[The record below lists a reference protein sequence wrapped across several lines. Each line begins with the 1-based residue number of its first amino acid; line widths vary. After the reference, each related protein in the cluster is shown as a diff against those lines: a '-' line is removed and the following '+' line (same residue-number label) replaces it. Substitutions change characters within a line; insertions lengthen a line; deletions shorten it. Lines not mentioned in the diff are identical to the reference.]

1 MQAVVF
7 YLLSTTNPPGFVET
21 PNVSFEGKN
30 VCVQT
35 NYDYR
40 QAVARML
47 VNLLTL
53 DDKSLTNSKSESPQ
67 NVFQDDWAFLEEL
80 QNDAVV
86 MESLENEKETGTG
99 S

>member
-1 MQAVVF
+1 MC
-7 YLLSTTNPPGFVET
+7 LLKE
-21 PNVSFEGKN
+21 KN